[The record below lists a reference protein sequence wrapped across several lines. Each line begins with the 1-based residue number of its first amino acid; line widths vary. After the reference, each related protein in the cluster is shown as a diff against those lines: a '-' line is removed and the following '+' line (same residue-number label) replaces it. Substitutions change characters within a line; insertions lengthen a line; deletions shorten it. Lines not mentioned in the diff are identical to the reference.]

1 MSAKFEVIKYMLI
14 GSNEVGKTA
23 FLTRSCENNFDS
35 KYEESK
41 GMDFKS
47 KMIEDDKYKLC
58 IFDTPGSE
66 KLRFA
71 SYGFY
76 KSAFGFI
83 LIFDLT
89 RPYTLADLKE
99 DMTKIVMHAPQN
111 VEYILVGNK
120 SDQSDHHYYQESQ
133 EEAQKMANQLHIP
146 YFEISCMTGQNVDLV
161 IEDLTKRVLVQMK
174 SGKLSLSSAN
184 QAQNHLRD
192 ERIKAEGGCCCKI
205 Y

>member
-1 MSAKFEVIKYMLI
+1 MSAKFEVIKYMLV

-47 KMIEDDKYKLC
+47 KMIEDGKYKLC
-58 IFDTPGSE
+58 IFDTPGRE
-66 KLRFA
+66 NLRYA

-76 KSAFGFI
+76 KSAFGFV

-89 RPYTLADLKE
+89 RPYTLADLKD

-111 VEYILVGNK
+111 VEYVLVGNK
-120 SDQSDHHYYQESQ
+120 SDQSDHHYYRESQ
-133 EEAQKMANQLHIP
+133 EEAQKMANELHIP

-174 SGKLSLSSAN
+174 NGNLSLSSSN
-184 QAQNHLRD
+184 SQQNRLRD
-192 ERIKAEGGCCCKI
+192 ERIKTEGGCCCKI
-205 Y
+205 F